1 MESKEQYQSDRDCPS
16 KPRGGSGLLTLLFI
30 AVVMAMV
37 IFAANSSLF
46 VVGSVVVEGSSTIT
60 QEEILRIAGV
70 PERYNIFQLNTRD
83 IKERLSGDLRIANVD
98 VSRSFPS
105 TIIIHVMER
114 KPLIYVATNYGF
126 AEMDRTGLIL
136 AAYKNLRNVN
146 IPILTG
152 VTLTN
157 QYVGDPIPPGPIGD
171 VLFFLE
177 NLDAD
182 TFNQISEVN
191 IRADG
196 YLSAYTT
203 HPIQIRLGGNERLA
217 DKAKLTI
224 DILQEINQKKLAIDY
239 IDMNSAAPIIK
250 ARK

>member
-1 MESKEQYQSDRDCPS
+1 MESGEQYQSDRYCPPN
-16 KPRGGSGLLTLLFI
+16 PRGKPGLLILLFI
-30 AVVMAMV
+30 AIVLAMV
-37 IFAANSSLF
+37 FFTASSSFF
-46 VVGSVVVEGSSTIT
+46 VFGSVVVEGNSLLT
-60 QEEILRIAGV
+60 QEELFRISGV
-70 PERYNIFQLNTRD
+70 PERFNIFQLNTQD
-83 IKERLSGDLRIANVD
+83 IRERLSGDLRIANVE
-98 VSRSFPS
+98 VSRNFPA
-105 TIIIHVMER
+105 TIVIRITER

-136 AAYKNLRNVN
+136 AAYKSLRTVN

-157 QYVGDPIPPGPIGD
+157 QYVGDTIPPGPIGD
-171 VLFFLE
+171 ILFFLE

-182 TFNQISEVN
+182 TFNQISEIN
-191 IRADG
+191 IRSDG

-203 HPIQIRLGGNERLA
+203 HPIQIRLGSNERLA

-239 IDMNSAAPIIK
+239 VDLNFAAPIIK
-250 ARK
+250 ARR